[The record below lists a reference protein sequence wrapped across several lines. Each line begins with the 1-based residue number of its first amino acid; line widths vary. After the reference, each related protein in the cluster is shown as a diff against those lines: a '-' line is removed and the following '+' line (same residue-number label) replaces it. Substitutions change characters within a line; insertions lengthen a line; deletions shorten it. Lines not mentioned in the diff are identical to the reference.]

1 MINFPYTLDQIP
13 PEQFE
18 AMNAYIESQMNG
30 QLLTIAQVKEKY
42 NISTQLQYLLI
53 KDNKI
58 PGHLLIGKTH
68 LYLMCIAKPWFDQYV
83 AKQIARVS
91 AKEAKKVDGVKRGR
105 GRPKKVKG
113 EYTYTLWGQEYKDTR
128 PPGEVERE
136 WKIKVGSYY
145 PHVMKELETPMV
157 LQEAMTHPDLY
168 PDYRDHVRP
177 LFAEIGKL
185 FRKIAA
191 GQE

>member
-1 MINFPYTLDQIP
+1 MTTSFDLT
-13 PEQFE
+13 PEQVELYTAQAE
-18 AMNAYIESQMNG
+18 AEF
-30 QLLTIAQVKEKY
+30 AQRYMTAKEVEETYKV
-42 NISTQLQYLLI
+42 SMSRQTQLIKANRLI
-53 KDNKI
+53 VVKSAQRV
-58 PGHLLIGKTH
+58 
-68 LYLMCIAKPWFDQYV
+68 LYPRDFATWWFGQYV
-83 AKQIARVS
+83 AAQVARVS
-91 AKEAKKVDGVKRGR
+91 TKIAKGAKKS

-157 LQEAMTHPDLY
+157 LPEAMTHPDLY